1 MAGEL
6 YEVAFYG
13 KIKEGA
19 DPQVVKAKVA
29 KLFNADEAKLAQLFS
44 GKRIV
49 IKKNI
54 DASTANKYRVALDQA
69 GASCEVTPVGG
80 AETAADPAPAQA
92 ASAPPAAAA
101 PPQAPPAQTASPAP
115 ATAAPAAASAAIT
128 ADSDPASV
136 YEAKGGGE
144 VAPPPQTD
152 PLGIT
157 GEQIDDLSATIAPV
171 GSELQSEY
179 KDEAEPAIDLS
190 GLDMAPVGSDIGSGK
205 KEPDPPPPDTSGITM
220 AD

>member
-6 YEVAFYG
+6 YEVAFFG
-13 KIKEGA
+13 KIKDGE

-80 AETAADPAPAQA
+80 AEAAAEPAPAQA
-92 ASAPPAAAA
+92 PAEPKPAVAPSAPAAPSAASAPI
-101 PPQAPPAQTASPAP
+101 
-115 ATAAPAAASAAIT
+115 TAA
-128 ADSDPASV
+128 SDPASV
-136 YEAKGGGE
+136 YEAQGGGE

-157 GEQIDDLSATIAPV
+157 GDQIDDLSATIAPV
-171 GSELQSEY
+171 GSELQSDY
-179 KDEAEPAIDLS
+179 KDDAEPAIDLS
-190 GLDMAPVGSDIGSGK
+190 GLDMAPVGSDIGGGK